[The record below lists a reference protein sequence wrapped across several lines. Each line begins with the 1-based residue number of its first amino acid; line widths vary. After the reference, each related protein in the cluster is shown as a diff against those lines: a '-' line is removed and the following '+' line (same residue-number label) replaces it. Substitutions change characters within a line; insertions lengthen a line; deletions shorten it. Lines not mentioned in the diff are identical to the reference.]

1 MGKLIRWNGDTSDVQ
16 PLNGTDYQLDELKK
30 FVDGYIEIV
39 NLSDGCIMVVNEN
52 GAFTKKPNKLA
63 TIAALMYHAIRPNE
77 IIRAERFSVIKCKS
91 WKK

>member
-63 TIAALMYHAIRPNE
+63 TITALIYHAIRPNE
-77 IIRAERFSVIKCKS
+77 IIFGDALVCKS
-91 WKK
+91 SEVK

>member
-39 NLSDGCIMVVNEN
+39 NLNERFIMVVNEE
-52 GAFTKKPNKLA
+52 GMRDKPVNKLA
-63 TIAALMYHAIRPNE
+63 TLLAISYGRYFAT
-77 IIRAERFSVIKCKS
+77 IYG
-91 WKK
+91 

>member
-39 NLSDGCIMVVNEN
+39 NLNERFIMVVNEE
-52 GAFTKKPNKLA
+52 GMRDKPVNKLA
-63 TIAALMYHAIRPNE
+63 TLLAISYGYFAT
-77 IIRAERFSVIKCKS
+77 IYGDVLLCKQEEV
-91 WKK
+91 K

>member
-39 NLSDGCIMVVNEN
+39 NLNERFIMVVNEE
-52 GAFTKKPNKLA
+52 GMRDKPVNKLA
-63 TIAALMYHAIRPNE
+63 TLLAI
-77 IIRAERFSVIKCKS
+77 SY
-91 WKK
+91 

>member
-63 TIAALMYHAIRPNE
+63 TITALIYHAIRPNG
-77 IIRAERFSVIKCKS
+77 IIFGDALVCKS
-91 WKK
+91 SEVK